1 MKVEYDDLRELV
13 AKSCRMLGEMD
24 ITKEASGH
32 VSVRVDEPD
41 RMLIKGKGRGQSGLR
56 FTQPDDIILVDFDAN
71 KVEGRED
78 LQPPAESFIH
88 IWQIRTRPD
97 VQSVI
102 HMHPENVIML
112 TIGEKPLIPIV
123 GNRARLPMIGVPIY
137 PRSKT
142 VTTNEEGRELARI
155 IGNKPVC
162 LMRAHGVTVAG
173 DSIEQATLETI
184 DLNEL
189 CTMTYKAYV
198 LGNPKPILQEDMG
211 ARRVALPDGRTRG
224 NAGGRVGMLSRW
236 RYFARLAKE
245 RAAGGGEGRQRRL

>member
-1 MKVEYDDLRELV
+1 MKAEYDDLRELV
-13 AKSCRMLGEMD
+13 AKSCRTLGEME
-24 ITKEASGH
+24 ITKEATGH
-32 VSVRVDEPD
+32 VSVRLPEPD
-41 RMLIKGKGRGQSGLR
+41 RMLIKGKGRGQTGLR

-78 LQPPAESFIH
+78 LQPPSESFIH
-88 IWQIRTRPD
+88 IWQMKTRPG
-97 VQSVI
+97 VQSAI

-142 VTTNEEGRELARI
+142 VTTNAEGQGLARVM
-155 IGNKPVC
+155 GNKPVC
-162 LMRAHGVTVAG
+162 LMRGHGVTVVG
-173 DSIEQATLETI
+173 DSVEQATLETI

-198 LGNPKPILQEDMG
+198 LGNPKPILAEDMEL
-211 ARRVALPDGRTRG
+211 RRVPPQGGRTRG
-224 NAGGRVGMLSRW
+224 NAGGRLGLMSRW
-236 RYFARLAKE
+236 RYFTQLAEEK
-245 RAAGGGEGRQRRL
+245 ATGGP